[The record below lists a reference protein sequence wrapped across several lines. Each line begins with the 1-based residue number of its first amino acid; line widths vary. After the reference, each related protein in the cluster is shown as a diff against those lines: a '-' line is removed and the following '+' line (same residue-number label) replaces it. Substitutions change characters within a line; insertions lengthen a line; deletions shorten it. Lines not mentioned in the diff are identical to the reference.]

1 MRGRADGDREYRS
14 ITIHVYASYA
24 ALFTSVP
31 LTNFYWF
38 PLTAY
43 ARQPLKAP
51 GLVNTFVC
59 HCSDCRKVSASMFA
73 TNFTSLDT
81 HTRFTRGEDNL
92 TVFSQNKT
100 TQTGGTMSNS
110 FCKTCGTLMFR
121 AGSVAPGT
129 KFMRGGIIDDHRLHD
144 TMLKP
149 GVEIFSEHRAGWVKP
164 VDGVEQA
171 KGMGPFGK

>member
-1 MRGRADGDREYRS
+1 MVADDS
-14 ITIHVYASYA
+14 FAVDQ
-24 ALFTSVP
+24 
-31 LTNFYWF
+31 
-38 PLTAY
+38 
-43 ARQPLKAP
+43 QPLKAP

-59 HCSDCRKVSASMFA
+59 HCADCRKVSASMFA

-92 TVFSQNKT
+92 TVFSQSKT
-100 TQTGGTMSNS
+100 TTTGETMANS

-121 AGSVAPGT
+121 AGTVAPGT

-149 GVEIFSEHRAGWVKP
+149 EVEIFSEHRGAWVKP
-164 VDGVEQA
+164 VDGAEQA
-171 KGMGPFGK
+171 KGMGPFVKAE

>member
-1 MRGRADGDREYRS
+1 
-14 ITIHVYASYA
+14 
-24 ALFTSVP
+24 
-31 LTNFYWF
+31 
-38 PLTAY
+38 
-43 ARQPLKAP
+43 
-51 GLVNTFVC
+51 
-59 HCSDCRKVSASMFA
+59 MFA

-100 TQTGGTMSNS
+100 TATGGTMSNS

-144 TMLKP
+144 TMLRP

-171 KGMGPFGK
+171 KGMGPFSK